1 MLSATKF
8 IWKHPISA
16 ANRWAAFSRYARW
29 QIGTRVLAA
38 PVLIPFVE
46 STQLIC
52 ERSMTGATGNLYCGL
67 HEFGDM
73 GFVLHFLRP
82 GDFFL
87 DVGANIGSFS
97 MLASG
102 VVGAT
107 SVALE
112 PVPSTFAALSRNIA
126 VNGLKELVEPLCV
139 AAGARRGR
147 VRFSV
152 DRGPQDRAVGESYSG
167 ASAEVPVMSLD
178 EIAGNKRPVFLK
190 VDVEGSE
197 RDVLEGARESLRK
210 PSLQAVLLE
219 GDSAE
224 IAVTMCQAGFAR
236 ASYAPMTRQLEMT
249 VAKRNGS
256 LMETLNHLWVRNE
269 QIVQERC
276 STARPFTVYG
286 CTF

>member
-1 MLSATKF
+1 MLSTLTF
-8 IWKHPISA
+8 IWNHPISSV
-16 ANRWAAFSRYARW
+16 NRWAALSRYARW
-29 QIGTRVLAA
+29 QIGTRLLEA
-38 PVLIPFVE
+38 PVVIPFVE
-46 STQLIC
+46 STQLVC

-73 GFVLHFLRP
+73 GFLLHFLRP
-82 GDFFL
+82 GDLFV

-147 VRFSV
+147 VRFSL
-152 DRGPQDRAVGESYSG
+152 DRGPQDRVVGESYSG

-178 EIAGNKRPVFLK
+178 EIAENKRPALLK

-197 RDVLEGARESLRK
+197 RDVLEGASESLRRPTLK
-210 PSLQAVLLE
+210 AVLLE
-219 GDSAE
+219 GDSE
-224 IAVTMCQAGFAR
+224 PIAGMMSQAGFAR
-236 ASYAPMTRQLEMT
+236 ASYAPMTRRLEMT
-249 VAKRNGS
+249 GARRSGS

-269 QIVQERC
+269 QIVQDRC
-276 STARPFTVYG
+276 STARQFTVYG
-286 CTF
+286 QSF